1 MKTLFVIGVICS
13 LLAGCS
19 RSPQVESERKL
30 AEAQAK
36 LDEATIA
43 LKAAQKAAEEKV
55 ESAAETAQTAK
66 QEALTARKAA
76 AQALAKAKEDVKRS
90 ADNLASAAKA
100 MKETSAAVENNAA
113 VAESAKKAALAAE
126 AKAEEARR
134 LAEPPKTHTLETGTA
149 IKVRTTSL
157 LSTKTSSTG
166 GTFEAS
172 LAAPLE
178 VDGYTVADKGASVEG
193 VITDADDGGRVK
205 GRASM
210 TVALRRITTADG
222 QTINIRTDSESREA
236 KSSVKKDALKVG
248 IVSGIGAAIGAIAGG
263 GRGAAIGA
271 GAGAGAGTGVVLAT
285 KGEAAVF
292 PAESLLTFRL
302 AAPVTVT
309 EAKR

>member
-1 MKTLFVIGVICS
+1 MKTLFTIGLICT
-13 LLAGCS
+13 LLAGCG
-19 RSPQVESERKL
+19 RSPQAESERKL

-36 LDEATIA
+36 LEEATKA
-43 LKAAQKAAEEKV
+43 LEVAQKAAGEKV

-66 QEALTARKAA
+66 QEAVAAKKAA
-76 AQALAKAKEDVKRS
+76 SQALAKAKEDVKRS
-90 ADNLASAAKA
+90 ADNLASAAKV
-100 MKETSAAVENNAA
+100 MKDTNAAVEQNAS
-113 VAESAKKAALAAE
+113 VADSAKKTALAAE

-134 LAEPPKTHTLETGTA
+134 LAEPPKTHTLEAGTA
-149 IKVRTTSL
+149 IKVRTTSA

-178 VDGYTVADKGASVEG
+178 VDGYIVADKGAQVEG
-193 VITDADDGGRVK
+193 VITEAEDGGRVK
-205 GRASM
+205 GKASI

-222 QTINIRTDSESREA
+222 RTISIRTDSESREA
-236 KSSVKKDALKVG
+236 QSSVKKDALKVG
-248 IVSGIGAAIGAIAGG
+248 VMSGIGAAIGAIAGG

-271 GAGAGAGTGVVLAT
+271 GAGAAGGTGAVLVT
-285 KGEAAVF
+285 KGDAAVI
-292 PAESLLTFRL
+292 PAESLLSFRL